1 MVRTNPYMPPPTGTT
16 KDCRLYCDYAR
27 LVKLQSQ
34 TTGFTLLPQLKSG
47 TALSGRHTSLFRGR
61 GLNFEEL
68 RHYHQ
73 GDDIRNLDW
82 KVTLRTGK
90 PHVRCYTEE
99 KDRHVIVCVDQRSN
113 MFFSSV
119 ETMKSVVAAEL
130 AALIG
135 WRILRDNDR
144 IGLVLMQG
152 DQLDWREAQRSQNH
166 WLQRLQ
172 MLAEANQS
180 LNVRSNDNSLSG
192 FSALLHLLGRMKL
205 RNTTLIVL
213 SDWTGITEADLSRF
227 KLLQQHNDVLG
238 VMISDPLEHALQP
251 TIIEHQRTGKLPRS
265 FNWTVGNG
273 NKQLHLSQAQLVSAS
288 EGLSASQ
295 QLKKDQLVNLM
306 AAKHL
311 PLIELETR
319 GEHLSQFIRATGGMA

>member
-1 MVRTNPYMPPPTGTT
+1 MPLPTGTT

-119 ETMKSVVAAEL
+119 ETMKSVVAAEV

-135 WRILRDNDR
+135 WRVLKDNDR

-166 WLQRLQ
+166 WLQRLK

-180 LNVRSNDNSLSG
+180 LNVRSNDNLLSG

-213 SDWTGITEADLSRF
+213 SDWTGITEADLSHF

-251 TIIEHQRTGKLPRS
+251 TIIEHQRTGKLPCS
-265 FNWTVGNG
+265 FSWTVGNG

-288 EGLSASQ
+288 KGLSASQ

-311 PLIELETR
+311 PLIELDTR
-319 GEHLSQFIRATGGMA
+319 GEHLSQFIRAAGGMA